1 MLLGRQKKTEP
12 TALRHE
18 SGLVVQGSPPIPY
31 LEHKSG
37 YEDMNRTDLRLGDLN
52 SDNKLSVGQIQ
63 EALRL
68 GLLVPMYRPTSE
80 LLCFQV

>member
-1 MLLGRQKKTEP
+1 MLLGRQKKRPNPQLFAMNPVWLFKVPRQFHTSNIS
-12 TALRHE
+12 R
-18 SGLVVQGSPPIPY
+18 
-31 LEHKSG
+31 
-37 YEDMNRTDLRLGDLN
+37 DMMRTDLRLGDLN